1 MIASVEA
8 GFAWFESFTNLEKQ
22 PGGVHREYR
31 LDRMR
36 ELLSAF
42 GNPHHATPAIHVAGS
57 KGKGSTCAF
66 IQSVLTAAGF
76 RVGGYYS
83 PHVRSYR
90 ERYRIDPAPD
100 DRLVLELM
108 RDIEEHVR
116 ARMHGRARSGADGD
130 ADGSAGGEKGDG
142 FSGEPTTFE
151 LLTLLAFLLF
161 RRVGLDWVVLE
172 TGLGGRL
179 DATNVVLPVASVIT
193 PIELEHTEY
202 LGTTIAAIAGEKAG
216 IIKPG
221 KPVFISAQRPEAH
234 AVFVEHAVRAGA
246 PLWDFTDSVL
256 DLSWHEGGCA
266 FCIDGVRFAAPLRL
280 IGRHQ
285 AANAALAAAVVR
297 RLLPDL
303 PPPVIERGLSDA
315 WIPGRLEQR
324 ENGPRFFLDGAHTT
338 DSVRAVADAFAE
350 VSTSPRILLFGVSQG
365 KDPLPMAR
373 VLAPLFETVVV
384 TRAGTFKPADP
395 TTTAAAFANLNVPCT
410 RLDDPAEAVDH
421 CRFLAGMSGSVLVTG
436 SFYLVGTVASVLDD
450 GGQPRSAGV

>member
-1 MIASVEA
+1 MIASVEE

-22 PGGVHREYR
+22 PGGAQREYR

-36 ELLSAF
+36 DLLAAF
-42 GNPHHATPAIHVAGS
+42 GDPHHATRAIHVAGS

-66 IQSVLTAAGF
+66 IQSVLSVAGF

-108 RDIEEHVR
+108 HDIAEHVQS
-116 ARMHGRARSGADGD
+116 MM
-130 ADGSAGGEKGDG
+130 GS
-142 FSGEPTTFE
+142 SEPTTFE

-179 DATNVVLPVASVIT
+179 DATNVVLPAASVIT

-216 IIKPG
+216 IIKPET
-221 KPVFISAQRPEAH
+221 PVFLSAQRPDAH
-234 AVFVEHAVRAGA
+234 AVFVERAA
-246 PLWDFTDSVL
+246 RVSSPLWDFATEVR
-256 DLSWHEGGCA
+256 DLTWQESGCS
-266 FCIDGVRFAAPLRL
+266 FTIDNERFTAPLRL

-285 AANAALAAAVVR
+285 AANAALAAGVVR

-303 PPPVIERGLSDA
+303 PRTVIERGLSEA

-324 ENGPRFFLDGAHTT
+324 ESGPRFFLDGAHTA
-338 DSVRAVADAFAE
+338 DSVRAVAEAFGE
-350 VSTSPRILLFGVSQG
+350 VSTSPRILLFAISQG

-373 VLAPLFETVVV
+373 ILAPLFESIVV

-395 TTTAAAFANLNVPCT
+395 AVAAAAFANLDVPCH
-410 RLDDPAEAVDH
+410 RMDNPADAVAH
-421 CRFLAGMSGSVLVTG
+421 CRRLAGESGSVLVTG
-436 SFYLVGTVASVLDD
+436 SFYLVGAVASELDN
-450 GGQPRSAGV
+450 GGQVRDAGV

>member
-36 ELLSAF
+36 DLLAAF
-42 GNPHHATPAIHVAGS
+42 GDPHHATPAIHVAGS

-66 IQSVLTAAGF
+66 IQSVLTAARF

-90 ERYRIDPAPD
+90 ERYRVDPAPD
-100 DRLVLELM
+100 DPLVLDLM
-108 RDIEEHVR
+108 RDIEGHVR
-116 ARMHGRARSGADGD
+116 TKM
-130 ADGSAGGEKGDG
+130 GS
-142 FSGEPTTFE
+142 SEPTTFE

-221 KPVFISAQRPEAH
+221 VPVFISAQRPEAH
-234 AVFVEHAVRAGA
+234 AVFVEHATRAGS
-246 PLWDFTDSVL
+246 PLWDCAENVL
-256 DLSWHEGGCA
+256 DLKWHERGCS
-266 FCIDGVRFAAPLRL
+266 FTIDGVRFAAPLRL

-297 RLLPDL
+297 QLLPDL
-303 PPPVIERGLSDA
+303 PPPVIERGLAEA

-324 ENGPRFFLDGAHTT
+324 ENGPRFFLDGAHTA
-338 DSVRAVADAFAE
+338 DSVRAVAEAFGE

-373 VLAPLFETVVV
+373 ILAPLFESVVI

-395 TTTAAAFANLNVPCT
+395 AVAAAAFANLDVPCS
-410 RLDDPAEAVDH
+410 RLDNPTDAVAH
-421 CRFLAGMSGSVLVTG
+421 CRRLAGESGSVLVTG
-436 SFYLVGTVASVLDD
+436 SFYLVGAVAGELDS
-450 GGQPRSAGV
+450 GGQVQDAGV